1 MRLQFCSVL
10 TLRTGRDDGTVE
22 RVGTSPTL
30 VGGGRRR
37 DRRGRKLDH
46 GRRTA
51 GLECRVVVAV
61 AGSPSTLAGVV
72 QQFPVHGPPA
82 LRYEPQPGETL
93 AEVLGQHAV
102 QDRVD
107 DRVEQRE
114 QQAHDEV
121 VRPQEVARVL
131 RVPAAVHVD
140 QAHHNSNRQP
150 HHQHHDHV
158 DQQYTHHA
166 HVFPVPELLVPH
178 QHLSIKQRHVIGLD
192 IINHNKYTKYIFTQI
207 K

>member
-10 TLRTGRDDGTVE
+10 TPRTWLSVI
-22 RVGTSPTL
+22 GTSPTL

-37 DRRGRKLDH
+37 DRGGRQLDH
-46 GRRTA
+46 GRRAA
-51 GLECRVVVAV
+51 GLQCRVVVAV
-61 AGSPSTLAGVV
+61 AGSPGTLAGVV
-72 QQFPVHGPPA
+72 QQLPVHGPPA
-82 LRYEPQPGETL
+82 LRYEPQPGEAL

-140 QAHHNSNRQP
+140 QAHHDGDRQP

-158 DQQYTHHA
+158 DQQHTHHA
-166 HVFPVPELLVPH
+166 HVFPVPEFLVPH
-178 QHLSIKQRHVIGLD
+178 QHLWTKQRHVVGLD
-192 IINHNKYTKYIFTQI
+192 IIINCDKNMYTKYYIYAHN
-207 K
+207 